1 MEDPSEI
8 LREALVS
15 LDDIHVETEFRT
27 GGNLM
32 RSAPKFLEGAC
43 LSAVRLAMEEIRQG
57 RRTNNEARR
66 IRGWKLFFLIPRML
80 LMKPRKEG
88 LMPRK
93 VPSSLKVGGSL

>member
-1 MEDPSEI
+1 MEEPSEI

-43 LSAVRLAMEEIRQG
+43 LSAVRLAMDAPTMKQG
-57 RRTNNEARR
+57 GFA
-66 IRGWKLFFLIPRML
+66 
-80 LMKPRKEG
+80 
-88 LMPRK
+88 
-93 VPSSLKVGGSL
+93 GGSCSF